1 MQVGERKRERDEPD
15 APLLLEREHAAG
27 EVDVVIG
34 RKQGHQADHDAGE
47 ASTAAGP
54 SNANFHTAL
63 GTPRRSLQ

>member
-1 MQVGERKRERDEPD
+1 
-15 APLLLEREHAAG
+15 LLLEREHAAG